1 MRSSFP
7 YRDDASLE
15 RRREALRSPA
25 GPGRG
30 RLDQIPEPI
39 DLVDVFRRPE
49 HTPEVARAASP
60 SAPSTSLSGSGSDL
74 LGDLCAGPPG
84 RVGRVGRVLDSAPLE
99 VAVARSRA
107 CPDRRVDAGAYRAP
121 QRTWSTWLTASPA
134 PARYSSTVSSRSAR
148 YSRLPPVR
156 SR

>member
-30 RLDQIPEPI
+30 RLDQVPEPI

-49 HTPEVARAASP
+49 HTPEVARAAVVVG
-60 SAPSTSLSGSGSDL
+60 ALYVALRIRIGSS
-74 LGDLCAGPPG
+74 
-84 RVGRVGRVLDSAPLE
+84 
-99 VAVARSRA
+99 
-107 CPDRRVDAGAYRAP
+107 
-121 QRTWSTWLTASPA
+121 W
-134 PARYSSTVSSRSAR
+134 
-148 YSRLPPVR
+148 
-156 SR
+156 